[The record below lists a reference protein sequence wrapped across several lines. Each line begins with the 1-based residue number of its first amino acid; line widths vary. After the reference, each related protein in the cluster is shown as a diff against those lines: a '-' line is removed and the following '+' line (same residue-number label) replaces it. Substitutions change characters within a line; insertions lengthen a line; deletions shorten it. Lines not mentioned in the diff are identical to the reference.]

1 MALFTDRMAR
11 ISCIAMGGEVWFERH
26 ESIVAGRYFLR
37 HDGGAGSGGGRSWG
51 NPAEDWRSLQFFGR
65 IWANLW
71 AESSGK
77 LVHLQIFL
85 GARTT

>member
-26 ESIVAGRYFLR
+26 ESIVAGRYLLP
-37 HDGGAGSGGGRSWG
+37 HDGGAGSGGGRFRGILPGTDASALG
-51 NPAEDWRSLQFFGR
+51 PDLGK
-65 IWANLW
+65 
-71 AESSGK
+71 SSGK
-77 LVHLQIFL
+77 QVHLQIFL